1 MSASPS
7 RASPDALDALGG
19 PSPGL
24 LAGLFGKNIG
34 ESRSPFLHEREAKA
48 QGISL
53 VYRLFDFAELGLEA
67 DDLPRMLDSAIAT
80 GFSGVNVTYPFKQAI
95 IPLLDELSE
104 NAARVG
110 AVNTVAFRDGRLVG
124 ENTDSLGFAESV
136 RRELAGATLERV
148 VQLGAGGAG
157 AAVAHAL
164 LDAGTQ
170 ALTLFDPEADRAAA
184 LVESLARLHPGRR
197 IAVGRDL
204 EQEAARAHGLV
215 NATPVGMTGHP
226 GSPIPLHYL
235 RAGLWVADIVYFP
248 LETELLK
255 AAHALGCRTMD
266 GSGMV
271 VFQAAAAFDVFTGL
285 QANRERMLRS
295 FFELARG

>member
-1 MSASPS
+1 MSPDRS
-7 RASPDALDALGG
+7 RAAIAALDPLGAP
-19 PSPGL
+19 PSGL
-24 LAGLFGKNIG
+24 LTGLFGKNIG
-34 ESRSPFLHEREAKA
+34 ESRSPFLHEREAQA

-53 VYRLFDFAELGLEA
+53 VYRLYDFAALGLEA
-67 DDLPRMLDSAIAT
+67 DDLPGMLGSAVEI
-80 GFSGVNVTYPFKQAI
+80 GFAGINVTYPFKQAI

-110 AVNTVAFRDGRLVG
+110 AVNTVAFRDGRLFG

-136 RRELAGATLERV
+136 RRGLAGASLESV
-148 VQLGAGGAG
+148 VQLGAGGGG

-170 ALTLFDPEADRAAA
+170 ALTLVDPEADRAAG
-184 LVESLARLHPGRR
+184 LVGSLARLYPGRR

-204 EQEAARAHGLV
+204 EHDLARADGLV
-215 NATPVGMTGHP
+215 NATPVGMSGHP
-226 GSPIPLHYL
+226 GSPIPLDLL
-235 RAGLWVADIVYFP
+235 RPALWVADIVYFP
-248 LETELLK
+248 LETELLR

-285 QANRERMLRS
+285 EADRERMLRS
-295 FFELARG
+295 FFELASA